1 MKVLW
6 YATGFPP
13 DRLVCGRETK
23 LSSRVDDPPVSFC
36 SALFAC
42 RFFLS
47 YCVLLQPTLT
57 EITQLKIGY
66 GSLEFIFTA
75 ARFFFFFWSRF
86 LRLVPFY
93 KVPCRLIRNNHH
105 LLVLVV
111 YYCLFFVTLKIILVV
126 KIAKSTE

>member
-1 MKVLW
+1 MQLWQNRGVRKKLKVLW

-66 GSLEFIFTA
+66 GSLEFIFTV
-75 ARFFFFFWSRF
+75 ARFFFFFGLVFYDSSRF
-86 LRLVPFY
+86 IKYRVA
-93 KVPCRLIRNNHH
+93 
-105 LLVLVV
+105 LLEIITTCWFWWFTTV
-111 YYCLFFVTLKIILVV
+111 FFL
-126 KIAKSTE
+126 